1 MQDTPNYVQ
10 AGAAAAVLV
19 EAFQI
24 TPAQA
29 DAALRS
35 VQSEF
40 AWHLERNTLSRRG
53 LADLVQALGSGHHA
67 QSLGSSDIAH
77 DVEVRADGDAILAH
91 ILGTEDRSRALAA
104 RICRATRLSDPAVT
118 SMLPYWR
125 CWPWRGSP
133 PVRARG
139 WARCSRSCRRSDA
152 GAVAARMPTSPTSYD
167 VAAAAGPTLQPGC
180 GAPCAGPL
188 RALPDFRRAGPCAGM
203 RTSCCAAALQASARH
218 PGAHICRLL
227 AAAGP
232 RGGAA
237 AVVAWPARAAHALG
251 YSRSVAGPAAAVLE
265 GREVAPRPDC
275 RAHGRAPSRT
285 GAGAVVEVVEQAGP
299 AAGPA
304 STSACRPS
312 PFPAQWPS
320 RRPQTSSA
328 SARAPAQPETSL
340 HDAPTPHANMLAQI

>member
-19 EAFQI
+19 EAFRI

-53 LADLVQALGSGHHA
+53 LADLVAGAGQRPSRPVSRQLGH
-67 QSLGSSDIAH
+67 
-77 DVEVRADGDAILAH
+77 RARRGGARRWRRH
-91 ILGTEDRSRALAA
+91 PRPHPRHQDRSRALAA

-118 SMLPYWR
+118 SMLPVLAVLAMAR
-125 CWPWRGSP
+125 LAAGASKGLGEVLAVMPPLGCWSRGSP
-133 PVRARG
+133 HADLADILRRGCGGGPYAPARLRRAVRRAVAAPAGFPPRGALRWYVHFLLVRPLSRPVRAIL
-139 WARCSRSCRRSDA
+139 A
-152 GAVAARMPTSPTSYD
+152 
-167 VAAAAGPTLQPGC
+167 
-180 GAPCAGPL
+180 
-188 RALPDFRRAGPCAGM
+188 
-203 RTSCCAAALQASARH
+203 RTSATS
-218 PGAHICRLL
+218 L

-232 RGGAA
+232 CGGAA

-275 RAHGRAPSRT
+275 RAHGRAPSSDRSRSRR
-285 GAGAVVEVVEQAGP
+285 GSGRAGRSCRRP
-299 AAGPA
+299 W

-312 PFPAQWPS
+312 PFPAQRPS
-320 RRPQTSSA
+320 RRPQT
-328 SARAPAQPETSL
+328 
-340 HDAPTPHANMLAQI
+340 